1 MKRIGF
7 GFGLG
12 IAALAAVCVAVAL
25 PAVAGD
31 GSAAPVRYEKDKG
44 ISEPV
49 VVNKVTPA
57 YPEEAKK
64 ERVQGTVIVDATVDV
79 EGKVV
84 EAKVSKG
91 ADPRLDKAALD
102 AVRKWTYK
110 PARDAKGKPVAVIFT
125 VTIRF
130 ALQ

>member
-1 MKRIGF
+1 
-7 GFGLG
+7 
-12 IAALAAVCVAVAL
+12 
-25 PAVAGD
+25 
-31 GSAAPVRYEKDKG
+31 
-44 ISEPV
+44 
-49 VVNKVTPA
+49 
-57 YPEEAKK
+57 
-64 ERVQGTVIVDATVDV
+64 VIVP
-79 EGKVV
+79 EGPRPGEEPRLDLVQQ
-84 EAKVSKG
+84 G